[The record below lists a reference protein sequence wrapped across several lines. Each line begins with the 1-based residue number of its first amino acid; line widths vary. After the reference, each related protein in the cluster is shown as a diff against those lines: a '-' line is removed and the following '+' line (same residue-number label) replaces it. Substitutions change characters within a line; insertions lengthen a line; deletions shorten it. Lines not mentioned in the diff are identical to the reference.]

1 MQTRAPVAR
10 TADLPH
16 SARTPTTPAR
26 HVSRMTD
33 PLAELDARFGPAL
46 RELPRR
52 ARITDRLVD
61 KDVYRILVAT
71 LWVNVVLDPD
81 EVGLEE
87 DELERLHDLINRYI
101 ADVLGAGENLTS
113 CFRYLNGKAGEQA
126 MRTAQLTEQHRDLL
140 LYFASMI
147 LDPEGHRRWMEEIS
161 ARTERP
167 DHRGR

>member
-1 MQTRAPVAR
+1 
-10 TADLPH
+10 
-16 SARTPTTPAR
+16 
-26 HVSRMTD
+26 MTD
-33 PLAELDARFGPAL
+33 PLAALDARFGPAL

-81 EVGLEE
+81 DVGLEE
-87 DELERLHDLINRYI
+87 DELEGLHDLINRYI
-101 ADVLGAGENLTS
+101 ADVLGAGENLSS

-126 MRTAQLTEQHRDLL
+126 MRAAQLTEQHRDLL

-147 LDPEGHRRWMEEIS
+147 LDPEGHRRWMAEIS
-161 ARTERP
+161 AQTERP
-167 DHRGR
+167 GRPGR

>member
-1 MQTRAPVAR
+1 
-10 TADLPH
+10 
-16 SARTPTTPAR
+16 
-26 HVSRMTD
+26 MTD
-33 PLAELDARFGPAL
+33 PLAALDARFGPAL

-81 EVGLEE
+81 DVGLEE
-87 DELERLHDLINRYI
+87 DELESLHDLINRYI
-101 ADVLGAGENLTS
+101 AEVLGAGENLSS

-126 MRTAQLTEQHRDLL
+126 MRAAQLTEQHRDLL

-147 LDPEGHRRWMEEIS
+147 LDPEGHRRWMAEIS
-161 ARTERP
+161 AQTERP
-167 DHRGR
+167 GRPGR

>member
-1 MQTRAPVAR
+1 
-10 TADLPH
+10 
-16 SARTPTTPAR
+16 
-26 HVSRMTD
+26 MTD
-33 PLAELDARFGPAL
+33 PLAALDARFGPAL

-81 EVGLEE
+81 DVGLEE
-87 DELERLHDLINRYI
+87 DELESLHDLINRYI
-101 ADVLGAGENLTS
+101 ADVLGAGENLSS

-126 MRTAQLTEQHRDLL
+126 MRAAQLTEQHRDLL

-147 LDPEGHRRWMEEIS
+147 LDPEGHRRWMAEIS
-161 ARTERP
+161 AQTERP
-167 DHRGR
+167 GRPGR